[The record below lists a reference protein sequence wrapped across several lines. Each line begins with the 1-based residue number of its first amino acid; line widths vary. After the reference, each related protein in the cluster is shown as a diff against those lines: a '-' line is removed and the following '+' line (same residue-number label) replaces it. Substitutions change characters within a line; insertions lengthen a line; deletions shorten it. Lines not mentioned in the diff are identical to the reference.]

1 MEGTGPSDKLVV
13 AVSSTVIVF
22 LVISIMTLIGGFVCG
37 YYFRGRKYKES
48 LKKTQDNLISS
59 QPAAAPLYEDVDVL
73 PSAVEH
79 QEQGLELKENVAY
92 GPSKSN
98 P

>member
-1 MEGTGPSDKLVV
+1 MEETGSSYKLVV
-13 AVSSTVIVF
+13 AVSSTIVVF
-22 LVISIMTLIGGFVCG
+22 LVISIVTLIGGFVCG

-48 LKKTQDNLISS
+48 FKKTQDNPISS

-73 PSAVEH
+73 PSASEH
-79 QEQGLELKENVAY
+79 QEQGLELKVNVAY

>member
-1 MEGTGPSDKLVV
+1 MEETGASDKLVV
-13 AVSSTVIVF
+13 AVSSTVVVF
-22 LVISIMTLIGGFVCG
+22 LVISMLTLIGGFACG

-48 LKKTQDNLISS
+48 LKKTQDNPTSS

-73 PSAVEH
+73 PSAAEH
-79 QEQGLELKENVAY
+79 REQNLELKENVAY